1 MKSDGTVLLPCISD
15 RPIERCANG
24 CLRWHFLSLSAPMD
38 DAERS
43 SYEAALAA
51 ENAGTLCTGEHD
63 GQSYTWTYDINTG
76 RVCKSAGMMGGTAE
90 LNDGDALYGE
100 YLPCVRSVWTSGNGD
115 PDYYSA
121 AEDGG
126 IVFADPDGNLLNGM
140 AYASAGCFY
149 DHPLAPVKIGDKWAY
164 LDRKG
169 NLATEAVYDAVY
181 GGLDFYEDYTPKYAS
196 PLLNGYAAICR
207 DGKWGVLDAAGKEYI
222 PCDYA
227 GAAWN
232 GHILWLQ
239 QDGHWQSRTLPGV
252 PEHWQDA
259 KMRFQVGPKE
269 LKATDTFWRVTA
281 TGGLRLRVGPDT
293 SYEKISLV
301 PEYTALQELGRS
313 EDGCW
318 MLTLYG
324 RWHGWVSM
332 DHLEKIT
339 Q

>member
-1 MKSDGTVLLPCISD
+1 M
-15 RPIERCANG
+15 
-24 CLRWHFLSLSAPMD
+24 
-38 DAERS
+38 ERS

-76 RVCKSAGMMGGTAE
+76 RVCKSAGMMGGAAE
-90 LNDGDALYGE
+90 LNDGDALYGD

-115 PDYYSA
+115 PDYYTT
-121 AEDGG
+121 AEGGG
-126 IVFADPDGNLLNGM
+126 IVFANSDGDLLNGIT
-140 AYASAGCFY
+140 YASAGCFY
-149 DHPLAPVKIGDKWAY
+149 DQPLAPVKIGDKWAY

-169 NLATEAVYDAVY
+169 NQVTQAVYDAVY

-239 QDGHWQSRTLPGV
+239 KDVRLSASVSFVVTCALIAFLFPR
-252 PEHWQDA
+252 
-259 KMRFQVGPKE
+259 QVGVNGVDI
-269 LKATDTFWRVTA
+269 A
-281 TGGLRLRVGPDT
+281 LRLQCVRDELLTGAMLFSAVFLLNEP
-293 SYEKISLV
+293 
-301 PEYTALQELGRS
+301 YTCAHHRLGRI
-313 EDGCW
+313 
-318 MLTLYG
+318 LYG
-324 RWHGWVSM
+324 VLVGAITMGFRYYGVYETGVCFALLTVNSISGWM
-332 DHLEKIT
+332 DRTESRLYQLMHRPAAGKEGAE
-339 Q
+339 

>member
-1 MKSDGTVLLPCISD
+1 
-15 RPIERCANG
+15 
-24 CLRWHFLSLSAPMD
+24 MD

-76 RVCKSAGMMGGTAE
+76 RVCKSAGMMGGAAE
-90 LNDGDALYGE
+90 LNDGDALYGD

-115 PDYYSA
+115 PDYYTT
-121 AEDGG
+121 AEGGG
-126 IVFADPDGNLLNGM
+126 IVFANSDGDLLNGIT
-140 AYASAGCFY
+140 YASAGYFY
-149 DHPLAPVKIGDKWAY
+149 DQPLAPVKIGDKWAY

-169 NLATEAVYDAVY
+169 NLVTQAVYDAVY

-239 QDGHWQSRTLPGV
+239 RDGHWQSRTLPGV

-269 LKATDTFWRVTA
+269 LKATDAFWRVTA
-281 TGGLRLRVGPDT
+281 AGGLRLRVGPDT